1 MKVKGKKEERKKER
15 KKETLRNRRR
25 KSTRRNG
32 DSRRTFH
39 QICFY
44 SIISFIF
51 FFLEIKY
58 QKNQCTIR
66 RNTDRPIF
74 ASILIIFYF
83 YFFWKPSRWT
93 SQFCFSTEKG
103 NGRPKKEETSNKTTK
118 ATKGTK
124 KKKRKTKN
132 KKRVVATETGLLGV
146 ARGHSIFFL
155 VGNLKKMFF
164 FTTFPLG

>member
-1 MKVKGKKEERKKER
+1 M
-15 KKETLRNRRR
+15 RNRRR

-83 YFFWKPSRWT
+83 YFF
-93 SQFCFSTEKG
+93 G
-103 NGRPKKEETSNKTTK
+103 NQVDGRLNFVFQQKRETDDRKKKRRAIKRRKQRKEP
-118 ATKGTK
+118 K

-146 ARGHSIFFL
+146 ARGHSIFF
-155 VGNLKKMFF
+155 GGKFKKKCFF

>member
-83 YFFWKPSRWT
+83 YFF
-93 SQFCFSTEKG
+93 G
-103 NGRPKKEETSNKTTK
+103 NQVDGRLNFVFQQKRETDDR
-118 ATKGTK
+118 
-124 KKKRKTKN
+124 KKKRRAIKRRKQRKEPKKKN
-132 KKRVVATETGLLGV
+132 EKQKIRKESWQRKRGCWE
-146 ARGHSIFFL
+146 
-155 VGNLKKMFF
+155 
-164 FTTFPLG
+164 